1 MGHHHHH
8 SSTENIKV
16 AFFLN
21 LGFTLLEIVG
31 GIFTNSVAI
40 LSDAVHD
47 LGDTFSLGLAWYL
60 DGYSK
65 REGNERYSYGYG
77 RFSLLAAGIN
87 VIVLVIGSLL
97 VLSEAIP
104 RLLNPEPTNAT
115 GMILFA
121 IGGIL
126 VNGMAVFRMK
136 DDQSM
141 NAKVV
146 AWHLLEDVLGWVA
159 VLIVG
164 ITLLFVDLYIL
175 DPILS
180 ILVTLYILYNV
191 IGNLQRTLAL
201 FLQATP
207 EDVNIPIIEKQ
218 WLALNGVQ
226 SVHHTHVWS
235 LDGEHHVLTTHLVV
249 DECATKEKVIAVKQQ
264 SKGLAHELLHL
275 DHVTIEIE
283 YGEQDCSMQIAKQ
296 DSQVET

>member
-1 MGHHHHH
+1 MGHHHRH

-16 AFFLN
+16 AFLLN
-21 LGFTLLEIVG
+21 LGFTLVEIVG
-31 GIFTNSVAI
+31 GILTNSVAI

-65 REGNERYSYGYG
+65 QKGNEKYSYGYG

-87 VIVLVIGSLL
+87 VIVLIIGSLL

-121 IGGIL
+121 IGGVL
-126 VNGMAVFRMK
+126 VNGLAVFRMK

-164 ITLLFVDLYIL
+164 IILLFVDLYIL

-191 IGNLQRTLAL
+191 IGNLRRTVAL

-207 EDVNIPIIEKQ
+207 ENVSIPIIENQ
-218 WLALNGVQ
+218 WLALNEVQ

-249 DECATKEKVIAVKQQ
+249 DECATKEEVIAVKQQ

-283 YGEQDCSMQIAKQ
+283 YGEQDCSMQKDEIEA
-296 DSQVET
+296 